1 MSWLPG
7 GKNQSLE
14 ELMKLGNNVE
24 VAVEPLFFMYPLMI
38 TIGGF
43 LAIGLIYLRIW
54 KRGIPL
60 SNMVTLTYI
69 ALPAAVIG
77 ASFFGKLGGF
87 NYGWQIWN
95 YFMFWRSG
103 MSIFGGMVFGSFAGY
118 IYLRQ
123 VSYKLQI
130 SIWVYLD
137 CIVPAILIAQ
147 ALGRWGNLFNHEIL
161 GNELSVEELWKIE
174 WLPNW
179 IKFRLYP
186 MYVPDENGIS
196 EIVKGYTFH
205 EPLFLYESI
214 ANLILFLVIMF
225 LVPFLFKLF
234 SPKPWKKNPH
244 AFPIKGVAIS
254 KEELLSIPVQREL
267 DLKTDGSRYW
277 YTKANAWKR
286 AYYLYE
292 ADNKLAEQYIIAN
305 DDHEKIQEVA
315 SMEYENIKG
324 KFRAKIKLT
333 SDKQKIKELKK
344 QRSIALRPY
353 RWDRFKVVNS
363 LTKDSKLLYNLNN
376 PDGYK
381 VMHSGVQASLY
392 LMGYSI
398 IRMSLEHQRT
408 GFDLTFKFSMA
419 ANYIFLVTVFLVSIF
434 ALVLVQ
440 FIAPYK
446 WRQPEWLYEKSY

>member
-1 MSWLPG
+1 MSWITELG
-7 GKNQSLE
+7 DGTLE
-14 ELMKLGNNVE
+14 GLMGLDKQVE
-24 VAVEPLFFMYPLMI
+24 VEPLFFMYPLMV

-43 LAIGLIYLRIW
+43 LAVGLIYFRIW

-60 SNMVTLTYI
+60 ANMITLTYI
-69 ALPAAVIG
+69 ALPAAVLG

-87 NYGWQIWN
+87 DYGWYIWS

-103 MSIFGGMVFGSFAGY
+103 MSLFGGMVFGSFFGY
-118 IYLRQ
+118 LYLRKI
-123 VSYKLQI
+123 SYKLQI

-147 ALGRWGNLFNHEIL
+147 AIGRWGNLFNHEIL
-161 GNELSVEELWKIE
+161 GNELGVDELWKIE
-174 WLPNW
+174 WLPDW

-186 MYVPDENGIS
+186 MYEPDQNGIS
-196 EIVKGYTFH
+196 QLIEGYTFH

-214 ANLILFLVIMF
+214 ANLLLFAVIMF
-225 LVPFLFKLF
+225 VVPALFKFF
-234 SPKPWKKNPH
+234 SPKPWRKNPK
-244 AFPIKGVAIS
+244 AFPIKGIAIS
-254 KEELLSIPVQREL
+254 REELLAIPVQREL
-267 DLKTDGSRYW
+267 DLKTDGSLYW

-292 ADNKLAEQYIIAN
+292 SDNKAAEQFIAAN
-305 DDHEKIQEVA
+305 EKHEKIQEEAAVQ
-315 SMEYENIKG
+315 YGNIKG
-324 KFRAKIKLT
+324 KFRAKIKMT
-333 SDKQKIKELKK
+333 GDKNKIKQLK
-344 QRSIALRPY
+344 RERNLALKPY
-353 RWDRFKVVNS
+353 KWARFKVVNS
-363 LTKDSKLLYNLNN
+363 LTKDSKMLYNLNN

-408 GFDLTFKFSMA
+408 GFDLTFKFSMT
-419 ANYIFLVTVFLVSIF
+419 ANYVFLATIFIISIF
-434 ALVLVQ
+434 TLVLVQ
-440 FIAPYK
+440 FFAPYK